1 MLRMQDGQPL
11 EAVIMAGLAHPS
23 IVHTIAHSVVRPRSP
38 ALARHRP
45 CQPGPCRATPRAR
58 APRRRRLAGARA
70 GGEAGLARAV
80 HVWPAHPGM
89 SAPGAVQVIRPRG
102 ERAGGGGAGLVPRSA
117 LQSCLQR
124 PIPALALTLAPL
136 FERRAAPAAQ
146 VPAKD
151 IEAWDSAHEGAASEA
166 ARKAQTRRAGSA
178 KHGNAWLLLEFMDRG
193 CLQARRPRAAAG
205 PPRPEADPQAEPHWS
220 AQRPGDG
227 L

>member
-38 ALARHRP
+38 ALARCP
-45 CQPGPCRATPRAR
+45 LPSVRAPTHAAARAR

-70 GGEAGLARAV
+70 AGETGLCMGGASGRCTLPCQRRIRCRSTPPRAACG
-80 HVWPAHPGM
+80 WSGCM
-89 SAPGAVQVIRPRG
+89 PGAGPLHFTAASQLLAVGQSYPCLKAAHCVRP
-102 ERAGGGGAGLVPRSA
+102 
-117 LQSCLQR
+117 
-124 PIPALALTLAPL
+124 
-136 FERRAAPAAQ
+136 AQ

-166 ARKAQTRRAGSA
+166 ARKAQTRRAASA

-193 CLQARRPRAAAG
+193 CLQARRPRAAAR
-205 PPRPEADPQAEPHWS
+205 PPRPQAAPQAESQWS
-220 AQRPGDG
+220 AQRPGG
-227 L
+227 CL